1 MNAEYTG
8 KKIAELRKE
17 KKITQEQL
25 AEKIGVK
32 KQNISRYESGRVEPN
47 IRTAKKLADALG
59 VSLEDMEAGV
69 SSFSASAPALSP
81 DEAQLVEDYRSL
93 NKEGREYI
101 RQTMAMAKRS
111 YVREAHPVSD
121 MEAAK

>member
-1 MNAEYTG
+1 MTLSSRI
-8 KKIAELRKE
+8 KDLRLVAGL
-17 KKITQEQL
+17 TQEQL

-59 VSLEDMEAGV
+59 VSLEDMAAGV
-69 SSFSASAPALSP
+69 SSFSSPAPVLSP

-111 YVREAHPVSD
+111 YVREAHTVSD

>member
-1 MNAEYTG
+1 MTLASRI
-8 KKIAELRKE
+8 KDLRLVAGL
-17 KKITQEQL
+17 TQEQL

-59 VSLEDMEAGV
+59 VSLEDMAAGV
-69 SSFSASAPALSP
+69 SSFSSPAPALSP

-111 YVREAHPVSD
+111 YVRTSDPVPD
-121 MEAAK
+121 LEAAN

>member
-1 MNAEYTG
+1 MTLASR
-8 KKIAELRKE
+8 IRDLRKNAGL
-17 KKITQEQL
+17 TQEQL
-25 AEKIGVK
+25 AQKIGVK

-59 VSLEDMEAGV
+59 VSLEDMAQGI
-69 SSFSASAPALSP
+69 SLLSVP
-81 DEAQLVEDYRSL
+81 SLSCDEEQLVQDYRSL
-93 NKEGREYI
+93 NKEGQEYI

-111 YVREAHPVSD
+111 YVRGSDTVSG